1 MRCCT
6 THRNQRF
13 RTTIYLFLPLSLPP
27 SLPPSLSWRHMR
39 AADIMLSKFGAPVLI
54 DCIYESELS
63 PSDGE
68 ERGREGGREGGGE
81 EGDTRGRL
89 ICCWPNLGR
98 LC

>member
-1 MRCCT
+1 
-6 THRNQRF
+6 
-13 RTTIYLFLPLSLPP
+13 
-27 SLPPSLSWRHMR
+27 
-39 AADIMLSKFGAPVLI
+39 MLSKFGAPVLI